1 MEAGFNAHGT
11 GLRHNNSEGDVGLT
25 TISRWSK
32 KIGAAAICASAIF
45 ALAGSSAQ
53 AATWVLDPAHTN
65 IGFSVKHMMLSN
77 VTGEFDK
84 FSGTIKSE
92 DDDPKSVEIDVTI
105 DAASIDTHNEKRD
118 AHLKSPDFFDVAK
131 YPTITFKSVKIE
143 PDGDNKW
150 TITGNLTMHGVTKLV
165 VLDMTGPTPEVN
177 VMGGPHRAAS
187 ATATVNRQDFGIA
200 FNKTIDN
207 GGLVVGNDVTININ
221 VDAGKKTAAQ

>member
-1 MEAGFNAHGT
+1 VSVT
-11 GLRHNNSEGDVGLT
+11 ST
-25 TISRWSK
+25 TISKGSK
-32 KIGAAAICASAIF
+32 TIGAAAILAAAIF
-45 ALAGSSAQ
+45 AFAGGNAH

-84 FSGTIKSE
+84 FSGTITAN
-92 DDDPKSVEIDVTI
+92 DDDPKSIEIDVTI
-105 DAASIDTHNEKRD
+105 DAASIDTHNDKRD

-131 YPTITFKSVKIE
+131 YPSITFKSVKIE
-143 PDGDNKW
+143 PVSDNKW
-150 TITGNLTMHGVTKLV
+150 KITGNLTMHGVTKLV
-165 VLDMTGPTPEVN
+165 VLDVTGPTPEVN

-200 FNKTIDN
+200 FNKALDN
-207 GGLVVGNDVTININ
+207 GGLVVGNDVMISIN